1 MKDLLFYI
9 LILSFII
16 ILNSYIMYFLDTVGQ
31 NMIILYTC
39 YIKNKSFYLK
49 KFFCKKNIS
58 QKLTIDSKNIKTIE

>member
-1 MKDLLFYI
+1 
-9 LILSFII
+9 
-16 ILNSYIMYFLDTVGQ
+16 MYFLDTVGQ

-39 YIKNKSFYLK
+39 YIKNKCFYLK